1 MRIHILLACLES
13 KFKTFQ
19 NIDWALVFDQKDLVS
34 KQIVR
39 MIGARN
45 LSSFR
50 STATIIE
57 YSTKSL

>member
-1 MRIHILLACLES
+1 MRIHILLACLKS

-19 NIDWALVFDQKDLVS
+19 NIGWALVFDLKDLVS

-45 LSSFR
+45 LSPFH
-50 STATIIE
+50 STATLKE